1 MVNHSQIASS
11 WLQRFGKSLETGD
24 VAKTVSCIHPDG
36 YLRDILVFT
45 WNNRCLHGH
54 PKTTVYLR
62 DTLAAA
68 AITQV
73 KPDARPGL
81 APEYGP
87 LTDHLLLRAVSAG
100 FTFTC
105 AVGIGR
111 GYFSLVC
118 PDSDSNGEWKAL
130 VVMMT
135 LEDIKGHEEIKE
147 EEGVYGG
154 HTLSWS
160 DVKAERR
167 KAIEANPHVL
177 IIGGGQ
183 TGLNVAARFK
193 QMGISSLVVET
204 NPRIGDNWRKRY
216 PTLALHSPKKINSLL
231 YQSYPRTWPVFTPRD
246 KMADWL
252 EQYAQLQDLVVWTD
266 ARPLSYPVYD
276 GAAKCWTVVVDHAGE
291 HVTLN
296 PAHIVVAAG
305 VLGAPRVPIVRDK
318 DIFRGT
324 TLHSSEYQGGAPFA
338 GQRVVVVGAGNTA
351 ADVCQDLTFHGA
363 RSVTMVQRSGTWVV
377 SGSSARTLME
387 RMYPDELEMDVCDLM
402 AMARPLELMRRF
414 DKEMEAQVMT
424 QEIETHRGL
433 REAGLNIVSGKSF
446 LLLFYE
452 KHSGF
457 WLDVGCAELIRSG
470 KVKVK
475 QGVELA
481 QFNEDSVV
489 FTDGSSLEADA
500 VIFATSYEGICD
512 TMRGVF
518 GDSTM
523 DQIGS
528 VWGVDDEGELRG
540 CYRPTGHPGLWFAAG
555 DFSQSRIFSK
565 QLALE
570 IKAIEL
576 GLLDL

>member
-1 MVNHSQIASS
+1 MPVNPSRIASS
-11 WLQRFGKSLETGD
+11 WLQKFGKSVES
-24 VAKTVSCIHPDG
+24 ANIAQTVSCIHPDG

-54 PKTTVYLR
+54 SKITAYLR

-68 AITQV
+68 AITEV
-73 KPDARPGL
+73 KLDARTGL
-81 APEYGP
+81 APVYGP
-87 LTDHLLLRAVSAG
+87 LTDKLPLQAVSAG

-105 AVGIGR
+105 AVGVGR

-118 PDSDSNGEWKAL
+118 SESNGEWKAL

-135 LEDIKGHEEIKE
+135 LEDIRGHEEIKE

-154 HTLSWS
+154 HTLAWS
-160 DVKAERR
+160 DVKIARR
-167 KAIEANPHVL
+167 EATEANPHVL

-183 TGLNVAARFK
+183 TGLNVAARFN
-193 QMGISSLVVET
+193 QMGISSLIVET
-204 NPRIGDNWRKRY
+204 NHRVGDNWRKRY
-216 PTLALHSPKKINSLL
+216 PTLALHSPKKFNSML

-246 KMADWL
+246 KVAEWL
-252 EQYAQLQDLVVWTD
+252 EQYAQSQDLVVWTD
-266 ARPLSYPVYD
+266 SRPLPHPSYD
-276 GAAKCWTVVVDHAGE
+276 SAAKRWTVVVDRAGE

-305 VLGAPRVPIVRDK
+305 ALGAPRVPVIRDRE
-318 DIFRGT
+318 IFRGT
-324 TLHSSEYQGGAPFA
+324 TIHSSEYQGGKPFA
-338 GQRVVVVGAGNTA
+338 GQHVIVVGAGNTA
-351 ADVCQDLTFHGA
+351 ADVCQDLAFHGA
-363 RSVTMVQRSGTWVV
+363 RCVTMVQRSATWVI
-377 SGSSARTLME
+377 SRSSARTLME
-387 RMYPDELEMDVCDLM
+387 RMYPEELEVDVCDLM
-402 AMARPLELMRRF
+402 TKARPLELMRRF
-414 DKEMEAQVMT
+414 DKETEAQAM
-424 QEIETHRGL
+424 EEEKETHRGL
-433 REAGLNIVSGKSF
+433 REAGFKIVSGKSF
-446 LLLFYE
+446 FLLFYE

-475 QGVELA
+475 QGVEIA

-489 FTDGSSLEADA
+489 FTDGSSQDADA

-523 DQIGS
+523 DQVGP
-528 VWGVDDEGELRG
+528 VWGVDAEGELRG

-555 DFSQSRIFSK
+555 DFYQSRTFSK

-576 GLLDL
+576 GLLKL